1 MSDAS
6 IQSSLQSVDAQV
18 HEELHGIA
26 AELPEAREKLTYV
39 RSMTEKAATKV
50 LDLVEKGAERRRVR
64 AQRKAW
70 SCPTRSA
77 AWRCRMSSPS
87 TVPAR

>member
-39 RSMTEKAATKV
+39 RSMTEKARHQ
-50 LDLVEKGAERRRVR
+50 GAGTWSRRRR
-64 AQRKAW
+64 TTPSPCARKAW

-77 AWRCRMSSPS
+77 AWRYRMSSPS